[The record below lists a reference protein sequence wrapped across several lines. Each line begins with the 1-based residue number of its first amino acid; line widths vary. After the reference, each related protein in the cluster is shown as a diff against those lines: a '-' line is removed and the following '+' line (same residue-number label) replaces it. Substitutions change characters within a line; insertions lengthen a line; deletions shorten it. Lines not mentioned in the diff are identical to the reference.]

1 MKAPGLL
8 FWRIYHQ
15 FWAND
20 FIPFHAY
27 VHTYVH
33 VHLLTHL
40 RTYIHTYKHR
50 VSKPPASSQPR
61 RDARSVNNPP
71 HPAKDG
77 RRMGFFCTPLYSV
90 DSSFAIGS
98 AHSAALAPKSSSKI
112 TLGIL
117 VSKIGVLASQ
127 NRYLG
132 VQNRFLQPPDSS
144 LGRSW
149 PPPSHFYGF
158 ENRFWMDFAG
168 PGLGNRGLSMVKS
181 NAFGQPPYALP
192 GAEAPSKICKKP
204 RKN

>member
-1 MKAPGLL
+1 MHFLTKKLPQTFPKRRPNPSKIDSKNDLFFYIDFFASGARFWKLLGLHLSLLSVSWASLGRSWPLLGRLLNALGRLLAGLGRLLGASWLSGTFPTSILEPPWLILTAPGLL

-77 RRMGFFCTPLYSV
+77 RRMGFF
-90 DSSFAIGS
+90 
-98 AHSAALAPKSSSKI
+98 
-112 TLGIL
+112 
-117 VSKIGVLASQ
+117 
-127 NRYLG
+127 
-132 VQNRFLQPPDSS
+132 
-144 LGRSW
+144 
-149 PPPSHFYGF
+149 
-158 ENRFWMDFAG
+158 
-168 PGLGNRGLSMVKS
+168 
-181 NAFGQPPYALP
+181 
-192 GAEAPSKICKKP
+192 
-204 RKN
+204 